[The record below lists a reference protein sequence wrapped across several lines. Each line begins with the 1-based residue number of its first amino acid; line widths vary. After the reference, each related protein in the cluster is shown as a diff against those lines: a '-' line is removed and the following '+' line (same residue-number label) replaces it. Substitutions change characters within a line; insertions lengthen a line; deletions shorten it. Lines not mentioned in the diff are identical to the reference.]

1 MKKLYSLVFFAFLLL
16 LPACEEYPVGSVTL
30 DRSQLTMN
38 AGESYHLQCIIEPL
52 SSTFANPTT
61 WKSSD
66 PSVAIVS
73 SSGVVTAVYSGAC
86 TITASAGNTKATCE
100 VVVNALEY
108 GFAFERA
115 KALYYGDA
123 YEVGSNNFVL
133 RLLGDGVTM
142 NPDGLLSG
150 EGLFI
155 NLDVQ
160 LPLTD
165 LTMTAGTYNMSEI
178 RQEYTFMPGQ
188 LYEESGTQYAIG
200 TFLGQRTSEGL
211 KVIFVKS
218 GSFWITLKGVKY
230 QLEGHLIGEKEE
242 DIVINFSGLIPVI
255 DKTETNLP
263 ETIHLD
269 VLSVKTDFL
278 GDSYHVGL
286 NVFRQKLT
294 HSIDTVLQVEFYVP
308 LSVTNRIPAGTY
320 QFSGSK
326 TYSLVPASGAYDLL
340 LGAWF
345 SDIQGSKKVVGGQ
358 VVVTQS
364 GEQQNFTYRLIDED
378 GRIIDVNHSY

>member
-1 MKKLYSLVFFAFLLL
+1 MLF
-16 LPACEEYPVGSVTL
+16 
-30 DRSQLTMN
+30 RS
-38 AGESYHLQCIIEPL
+38 
-52 SSTFANPTT
+52 
-61 WKSSD
+61 
-66 PSVAIVS
+66 
-73 SSGVVTAVYSGAC
+73 
-86 TITASAGNTKATCE
+86 
-100 VVVNALEY
+100 
-108 GFAFERA
+108 
-115 KALYYGDA
+115 
-123 YEVGSNNFVL
+123 
-133 RLLGDGVTM
+133 
-142 NPDGLLSG
+142 
-150 EGLFI
+150 
-155 NLDVQ
+155 
-160 LPLTD
+160 
-165 LTMTAGTYNMSEI
+165 
-178 RQEYTFMPGQ
+178 
-188 LYEESGTQYAIG
+188 
-200 TFLGQRTSEGL
+200 
-211 KVIFVKS
+211 
-218 GSFWITLKGVKY
+218 
-230 QLEGHLIGEKEE
+230 
-242 DIVINFSGLIPVI
+242 VI